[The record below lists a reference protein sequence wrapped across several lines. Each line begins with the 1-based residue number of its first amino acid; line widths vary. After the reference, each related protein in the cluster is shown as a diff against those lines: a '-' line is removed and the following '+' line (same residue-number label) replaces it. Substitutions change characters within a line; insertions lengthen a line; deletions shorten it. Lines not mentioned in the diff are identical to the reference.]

1 MESGYQCTL
10 NVGTSEPGIR
20 DWVLFDHWIRDPGSG
35 IGFFRI
41 PDLGSRIPRP
51 YPFPTSVAD
60 SGCLSR
66 ISDPDFY
73 PTFQQSRAGEQA
85 KAAEQAHN
93 RDKPQSS
100 TPAAATGA
108 IFLFGWGGEVESSGY

>member
-1 MESGYQCTL
+1 VESGYQCTL

-73 PTFQQSRAGEQA
+73 PSWITDIRSGMGPGWLRIRYRTGLDGCGPMGGGGRAEDMEGRSGLTFLLR
-85 KAAEQAHN
+85 
-93 RDKPQSS
+93 
-100 TPAAATGA
+100 
-108 IFLFGWGGEVESSGY
+108 